1 MGYAKDVLFAIQQN
15 EKKYQQDKMEVTHD
29 PLLKEYI
36 QYLKNKND
44 EAVKSLTLCKTF
56 LLKLV
61 EDQIIPIETKVS
73 IKELIRTL

>member
-1 MGYAKDVLFAIQQN
+1 MGYAKDVLYQIQQN

-44 EAVKSLTLCKTF
+44 EAVNNLTLCKTF
-56 LLKLV
+56 LSKLV
-61 EDQIIPIETKVS
+61 ESDIIPMETKAS